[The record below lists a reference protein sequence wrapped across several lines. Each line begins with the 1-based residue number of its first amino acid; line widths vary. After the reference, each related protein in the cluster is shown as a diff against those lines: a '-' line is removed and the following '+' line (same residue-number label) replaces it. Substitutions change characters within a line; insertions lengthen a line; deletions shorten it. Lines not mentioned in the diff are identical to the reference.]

1 MSSSQSS
8 KVEVLWSPN
17 KDEDFATYSN
27 ELKLYSFKVYMYVL
41 EGEKSSIICT
51 KLLDMITWIEEVC
64 IVFAYVVKYIVFA
77 ELERVCIAQVI
88 KRGVHYS

>member
-1 MSSSQSS
+1 MRGEPEVSVRHRAMSSSQSS

-41 EGEKSSIICT
+41 EGKKII
-51 KLLDMITWIEEVC
+51 KLIIIINFVQNYWM
-64 IVFAYVVKYIVFA
+64 
-77 ELERVCIAQVI
+77 
-88 KRGVHYS
+88 

>member
-27 ELKLYSFKVYMYVL
+27 ELKLYTFKVKSGENFTYVSYTDPSCDVIR
-41 EGEKSSIICT
+41 EG
-51 KLLDMITWIEEVC
+51 VC
-64 IVFAYVVKYIVFA
+64 ICVSSSTFVCA
-77 ELERVCIAQVI
+77 ESV
-88 KRGVHYS
+88 

>member
-1 MSSSQSS
+1 MRGEPEVSVRHRAMSSSQSS

-41 EGEKSSIICT
+41 EGKKII
-51 KLLDMITWIEEVC
+51 KLIIIINFVQNYWMWSHGSK
-64 IVFAYVVKYIVFA
+64 KYA
-77 ELERVCIAQVI
+77 
-88 KRGVHYS
+88 